1 MDRLT
6 PAELEFIAHRLIAVA
21 PGDADHAARVR
32 LWSALDGG
40 SVAYA
45 LRDLT
50 DAQTSAL
57 RDAVEAATFVTDH
70 ADRKRA
76 AAAARGAVAKLRA
89 AGFAVSDPPGLRSV
103 RKRADLMAQHFIQAH
118 GMRAVIVG
126 AGTGKPRSAVVTL
139 GKPPVVVT
147 SGNPAVVVK
156 TVGKGAAVLWC
167 ATPAD
172 AEDLAAAIRREG
184 ATTSTA
190 RRMAD
195 LMGIRVANDAE
206 VAARAAHAV
215 KIIET
220 QIGQMKA
227 RGELRAVNAAYRGER
242 LRRAKLGLGMMPY
255 AAYLRRFT
263 IKMMYRAAA
272 QSARQ
277 AARRMPRFHQP
288 AV

>member
-6 PAELEFIAHRLIAVA
+6 PAELDFISHRLIAVT

-50 DAQTSAL
+50 PAQASAL
-57 RDAVEAATFVTDH
+57 RDAVEAATFVVDH
-70 ADRKRA
+70 ADRKQA
-76 AAAARGAVAKLRA
+76 VAAARGAVKKLRA
-89 AGFAVSDPPGLRSV
+89 AGFAVGDPPGVRAA
-103 RKRADLMAQHFIQAH
+103 RKRADLMAQHFIRAH

-126 AGTGKPRSAVVTL
+126 AGTGKASSSVVTL

-147 SGNPAVVVK
+147 SGNPAAVK
-156 TVGKGAAVLWC
+156 TTGKGAAVLWC

-172 AEDLAAAIRREG
+172 AEELADAIRREG

-195 LMGIRVANDAE
+195 LMGIRVASDAE

-227 RGELRAVNAAYRGER
+227 RGELRAVNAAYRNER

-263 IKMMYRAAA
+263 IKMMYRAAE
-272 QSARQ
+272 QNARQ
-277 AARRMPRFHQP
+277 MAWLVRSSGR
-288 AV
+288 

>member
-50 DAQTSAL
+50 DAQASAL

-76 AAAARGAVAKLRA
+76 TAAARGAVAKMRA
-89 AGFAVSDPPGLRSV
+89 AGFAVGDPPGLRSV
-103 RKRADLMAQHFIQAH
+103 RKRADLMAQHFIRAH

-126 AGTGKPRSAVVTL
+126 AGTGKASM
-139 GKPPVVVT
+139 VVT
-147 SGNPAVVVK
+147 SGNPAAVVK
-156 TVGKGAAVLWC
+156 TVGKEAAVLWC
-167 ATPAD
+167 ATHVD
-172 AEDLAAAIRREG
+172 AEELAAAIRRAG
-184 ATTSTA
+184 AAASRA

-227 RGELRAVNAAYRGER
+227 RGELRGVNAAYRTER

-272 QSARQ
+272 QSTRA
-277 AARRMPRFHQP
+277 AARRMPRFHQS